1 MGKSITDK
9 AGVGAGDREA
19 DRQINIANYLIAY
32 MGIITSFLF
41 FPEIRA
47 AVFEIFCCLV
57 FSGKLFGNTEQL
69 NRSEIPTGW
78 IEVGLR

>member
-32 MGIITSFLF
+32 TGIITSFLF
-41 FPEIRA
+41 FFRDKGGS
-47 AVFEIFCCLV
+47 FEIFCCLV
-57 FSGKLFGNTEQL
+57 FSGK
-69 NRSEIPTGW
+69 
-78 IEVGLR
+78 